1 MLGKDRETK
10 GGERTSS
17 GGVPGPR
24 DDGKKKEE
32 KKQKEEESDESDGE
46 RPVTSYLKT
55 ATKVRCKLP

>member
-10 GGERTSS
+10 GGERKSG
-17 GGVPGPR
+17 GGVPEPR

-32 KKQKEEESDESDGE
+32 KKEEESDESDGE

-55 ATKVRCKLP
+55 ATKVRCKLL